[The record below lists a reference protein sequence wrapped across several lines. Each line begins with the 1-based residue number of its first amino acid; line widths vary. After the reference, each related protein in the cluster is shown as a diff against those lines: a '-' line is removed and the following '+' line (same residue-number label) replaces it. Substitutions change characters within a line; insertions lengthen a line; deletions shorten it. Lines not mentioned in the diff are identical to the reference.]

1 MIKTLRI
8 TSVIAAIL
16 AAGFIV
22 FPMIFGF
29 RSDEDIER
37 FLNSPSVIDR
47 YRQARGGKPQP
58 GVETSPLVAQ
68 AMKFAG
74 YINPPKSA
82 PVVRQPGVRG
92 PTGTPPPPPKPE
104 ITTAPPEPHITTA
117 KFNVVVTSYHESQ
130 PDMSVALIDQP
141 GAGRRWVRE
150 GAEVMHLTIE
160 KIKEGAIM
168 VKGGQGVFELAVPKV
183 REVNLLDDGSPS
195 ASAGSVPASVPAS
208 IAALHTLEAPT
219 DTRAADVGGRI
230 TQPVPPGVSE
240 EERARAEKL
249 FAELET
255 MAIQRDPAA
264 GGPGSQS
271 KVSTRQGAR
280 GAPGSAPE
288 ATRIGDE
295 EAEKLDDLGQ
305 ELKKVGQPD
314 RGREGSKDRRADR
327 GRNLKDPRARID
339 QRLEE
344 RRKRIEAL
352 AQKRMRRKQ
361 APEDQKRPEE

>member
-8 TSVIAAIL
+8 TSIIAAIL
-16 AAGFIV
+16 AAGFIA

-47 YRQARGGKPQP
+47 YRQARGEKTQP
-58 GVETSPLVAQ
+58 DVETSPLVAQ

-74 YINPPKSA
+74 FINPPK
-82 PVVRQPGVRG
+82 QPPSRTSPAMG
-92 PTGTPPPPPKPE
+92 PQDPGPKRSPPPIPE
-104 ITTAPPEPHITTA
+104 VSTA
-117 KFNVVVTSYHESQ
+117 KFNVVATSYHESR

-141 GAGRRWVRE
+141 GEGRRWVRE
-150 GAEVMHLTIE
+150 GTKVMHLTIE
-160 KIKEGAIM
+160 RIKEGTIM

-208 IAALHTLEAPT
+208 IAASHTLETKSQTAV
-219 DTRAADVGGRI
+219 DKRATGRI
-230 TQPVPPGVSE
+230 SERATLDQYISE
-240 EERARAEKL
+240 EEKVRTEKL
-249 FAELET
+249 LAELE
-255 MAIQRDPAA
+255 AIAIEGAA
-264 GGPGSQS
+264 AVRGAS
-271 KVSTRQGAR
+271 KVSPGQGAA
-280 GAPGSAPE
+280 GAPGSVPE

-295 EAEKLDDLGQ
+295 EAEKLDNLGQ

-314 RGREGSKDRRADR
+314 GGREGYKDRRT
-327 GRNLKDPRARID
+327 GRTRNIKDPRARID

-344 RRKRIEAL
+344 RRKKIEAL
-352 AQKRMRRKQ
+352 AQKRMRRKE
-361 APEDQKRPEE
+361 AAKDQEGSEE

>member
-8 TSVIAAIL
+8 TSIIAAIL

-47 YRQARGGKPQP
+47 YRQKGDKPQP
-58 GVETSPLVAQ
+58 DVETSPLVAQ

-74 YINPPKSA
+74 YINPPK
-82 PVVRQPGVRG
+82 PVPSSTPQVGRRTEG
-92 PTGTPPPPPKPE
+92 PVGPPPPIPE
-104 ITTAPPEPHITTA
+104 VSTA
-117 KFNVVVTSYHESQ
+117 KFNVVATSYHESR

-150 GAEVMHLTIE
+150 GAKVMHLTVE
-160 KIKEGAIM
+160 QIKEGAIM

-195 ASAGSVPASVPAS
+195 ASAGVPASVPAS
-208 IAALHTLEAPT
+208 IASSLTLEAPV
-219 DTRAADVGGRI
+219 DTGGRI
-230 TQPVPPGVSE
+230 TQPVPPGVTE
-240 EERARAEKL
+240 EERARAEKI
-249 FAELET
+249 FAELEA
-255 MAIQRDPAA
+255 MGMEGEAAA

-271 KVSTRQGAR
+271 KVSPRQGAAGSPR
-280 GAPGSAPE
+280 PGPE
-288 ATRIGDE
+288 GTRIGDK
-295 EAEKLDDLGQ
+295 EAEKLADLGK
-305 ELKKVGQPD
+305 ELKKVRPSDNPQD
-314 RGREGSKDRRADR
+314 RYRRPSTDRER
-327 GRNLKDPRARID
+327 GRNLKDPRERIN

-344 RRKRIEAL
+344 RRKKIEAL